1 MEHFSKKFDL
11 RISAKIQTFF
21 ARGDFGGLICTNQG
35 LPPANFFLANAYR
48 DLKPT
53 NILLFLCFRGV
64 YL

>member
-35 LPPANFFLANAYR
+35 LPPANFFWRMHIA
-48 DLKPT
+48 
-53 NILLFLCFRGV
+53 I
-64 YL
+64 